1 MVTDSSV
8 PGVGAGTTGDVPRGA
23 GVDTGAAARGS
34 DAAAMANAGAG
45 AAADGPAGGGV
56 AAASSGAERTV
67 PPGDGTTAPTG
78 ADAHPAVVRIAG
90 RTDRR
95 RVGIGTPFRYTMEIR
110 APRGVELMVPVL
122 AGQLGAFSAIDF
134 GEEPPREEGFEV
146 VVTRWY
152 ALVAYEPGY
161 QLIPG
166 ITVQYRAPGGPLG
179 RADGEDLGITV
190 ESALAE
196 NAAADIRDIKR
207 PVAVPFDWTPV
218 VAGCGVLA
226 GIGGLAWVAAR
237 LLRRINAP
245 AAAPAPRPADV
256 EALEALARLRHRRS
270 DDPQALATWYIAVS
284 AVVRVYI
291 ERRFG
296 VRAPEMTTEEFIFAA
311 QRDARLRPQHRELLG
326 EFLAGCDLVKFAR
339 YVPDAA
345 AADRA
350 YTAASTF
357 VTETR
362 PASTEETA
370 SAA

>member
-1 MVTDSSV
+1 MMAVMAGRLLAIVALSALLLIRGEAV
-8 PGVGAGTTGDVPRGA
+8 PAAGEDPA
-23 GVDTGAAARGS
+23 PP
-34 DAAAMANAGAG
+34 AGAPG
-45 AAADGPAGGGV
+45 SSAPADPIA
-56 AAASSGAERTV
+56 
-67 PPGDGTTAPTG
+67 
-78 ADAHPAVVRIAG
+78 AVVRIAG

-122 AGQLGAFSAIDF
+122 AGQLGPFSVIDF
-134 GEEPPREEGFEV
+134 GEEPPREEGWEV
-146 VVTRWY
+146 VVIRWY
-152 ALVAYEPGY
+152 SLVAYEPGY

-179 RADGEDLGITV
+179 RADGEDIGITV
-190 ESALAE
+190 ESVLAE
-196 NAAADIRDIKR
+196 DAAGDIRDIKR
-207 PVAVPFDWTPV
+207 PVAVPFDWMPV
-218 VAGCGVLA
+218 VVGFGVLA
-226 GIGGLAWVAAR
+226 GIGGLAWVATR

-245 AAAPAPRPADV
+245 AAPPAPRPADV

-270 DDPQALATWYIAVS
+270 DDPQALAVWYVAVS
-284 AVVRVYI
+284 TVVRVYI

-326 EFLAGCDLVKFAR
+326 GFLAECDLVKFAR
-339 YVPDAA
+339 YVPDEAA
-345 AADRA
+345 AQRA

-357 VTETR
+357 VAETR
-362 PASTEETA
+362 PAATEETA